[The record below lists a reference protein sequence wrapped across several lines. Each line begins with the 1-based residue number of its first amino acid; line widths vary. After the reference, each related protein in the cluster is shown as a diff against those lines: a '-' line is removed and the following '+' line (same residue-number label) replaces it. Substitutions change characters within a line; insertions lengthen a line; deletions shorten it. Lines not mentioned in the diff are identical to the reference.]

1 MSAKLPA
8 VEHSLPAFSSRR
20 RAPRLSVDYQLQ
32 GRVFGVDADIE
43 VVDISFGGVSLSSS
57 RPFENGVRHV
67 LRFLT
72 DSGLA
77 VEIPARVVHCHPAH
91 GESPRYHVGWEF
103 LPQTG
108 AEDAVMP
115 LIDAVTGS
123 LSFDV

>member
-1 MSAKLPA
+1 MSAKLPL
-8 VEHSLPAFSSRR
+8 EHSLPVFSSRR

-32 GRVFGVDADIE
+32 GRVLGSDADVE
-43 VVDISFGGVSLSSS
+43 LVDISFGGVSLSSTM
-57 RPFENGVRHV
+57 PFTVGDRHV
-67 LRFLT
+67 LRFVT

-77 VEIPARVVHCHPAH
+77 VEIPARAIHCQPAL
-91 GESPRYHVGWEF
+91 GKAARYHVGWEF

>member
-1 MSAKLPA
+1 MSAKLPL
-8 VEHSLPAFSSRR
+8 EHSLPVFSSRR

-32 GRVFGVDADIE
+32 GRVLGADADVE
-43 VVDISFGGVSLSSS
+43 LVDISFGGVSLSSTQ
-57 RPFENGVRHV
+57 PFSVGDRHV
-67 LRFLT
+67 LRFVT
-72 DSGLA
+72 DSGFA
-77 VEIPARVVHCHPAH
+77 VEIPARVIHTHPSLGKSA
-91 GESPRYHVGWEF
+91 RYHVGWEF